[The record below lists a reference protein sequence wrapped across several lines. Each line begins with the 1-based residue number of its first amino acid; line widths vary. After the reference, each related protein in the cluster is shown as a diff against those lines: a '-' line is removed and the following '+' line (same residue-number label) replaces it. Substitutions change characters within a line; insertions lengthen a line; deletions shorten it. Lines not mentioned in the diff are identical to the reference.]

1 MPPLIPSS
9 IVTGNFSTSHP
20 TPSLAPAAKFA
31 PCTNLSRNWLSESIP
46 PRISLSGPNWMHR
59 APRLLLAFLLSTG
72 AATVQPA
79 TRLMASPAD
88 APGPSSQPAQQATLK
103 PVAAKAHDIPFPD
116 YESQTEEQLLAL
128 ANQSRKQAGAPPL
141 TLDPGLSQA
150 ARIHAQAML
159 AARQLSHQFDGEP
172 SLPIRLAA
180 TTQLQLDQEGENVA
194 LDYDAEHGHEH
205 LMLSPPHRANLLNPA
220 YNVVG
225 LGVVRSGDRLYIV
238 QDFGHALPNYS
249 AAEVKER
256 IAAAVNQRRHQA
268 RQHELPRRDLPV
280 ADDAACSMA
289 QADKLGTSSVRKLA
303 QRYTVLAYTTLHPET
318 LPDNAAQLLDSRNLR
333 SFSVGACYA
342 RSQTYPGAAYWV
354 VFSLD

>member
-1 MPPLIPSS
+1 
-9 IVTGNFSTSHP
+9 
-20 TPSLAPAAKFA
+20 
-31 PCTNLSRNWLSESIP
+31 
-46 PRISLSGPNWMHR
+46 
-59 APRLLLAFLLSTG
+59 
-72 AATVQPA
+72 
-79 TRLMASPAD
+79 MASPAE
-88 APGPSSQPAQQATLK
+88 GPAASGQRAQQATLK
-103 PVAAKAHDIPFPD
+103 PVAAKAPDIPFPD

-180 TTQLQLDQEGENVA
+180 TTQLQIDQEGENVA

-225 LGVVRSGDRLYIV
+225 MGVIRNGDRLYIV
-238 QDFGHALPNYS
+238 QDFGHALPSYS
-249 AAEVKER
+249 PAEVKDR
-256 IAAAVNQRRHQA
+256 IAAAVNQTRRGASQP
-268 RQHELPRRDLPV
+268 ELQRRDLLV

-289 QADKLGTSSVRKLA
+289 QADKLGTAPMRKLA
-303 QRYTVLAYTTLHPET
+303 ERFTVLTYTSLRPET
-318 LPDNAAQLLDSRNLR
+318 LPSGAAHAIASRTLHN
-333 SFSVGACYA
+333 FSIGACYG
-342 RSQTYPGAAYWV
+342 RTDTYPTGVYWV
-354 VFSLD
+354 VLSLE